1 MLTVIIHTE
10 QENNQMSEP
19 GTIYLENCLAHCN
32 IANSIA
38 CHFTGSLNLHLFST
52 SVSKVL
58 SATNKFRYELI
69 PLDNGEGAWKE
80 KGRNVPPVKL
90 IRCKDIDESLKDF
103 SCNIF
108 SLCREYGFYP
118 VFFTVF
124 AADENEKMDADELRN
139 DDNKDNISVKGKF
152 CIVQTLN
159 HAYCDGRSCEF
170 LLNQITEYY
179 NALLE
184 NDLTSMEKILKRVSL
199 TSTPSSDEIYSFG
212 VKNSVIKLSRW
223 QHIKNIFRLVGTK
236 LNDDG
241 EFSVSYP
248 VIEAEWE
255 KFRTEKHRPQMHF
268 FDLNPIISHYAG
280 NKNVNTNSIIT
291 ALLVKAF
298 RHVNA
303 VTHNH
308 PEKKKISFR
317 MMSDILSA
325 KQRQQFIGNY
335 CAYVPVVADG
345 SLPLEN
351 VASDILKQ
359 VDSFRNNK
367 VDVSM
372 YKFLEFALRKH
383 MAGKKDDPVS
393 FTVSLILHRKFI
405 RHPNS
410 LKGAT
415 FIKTTG
421 TLNYEPLDLFG
432 AKLNNKIAPTISLSS
447 DNVLF
452 VTYYPLIGGD
462 EILNKV
468 TDALKTVIENE
479 ISVVNKEKQK
489 I

>member
-1 MLTVIIHTE
+1 
-10 QENNQMSEP
+10 MSIP
-19 GTIYLENCLAHCN
+19 GTIYLENCLSHCN

-38 CHFTGSLNLHLFST
+38 CHFTGSLNLRLFSI

-58 SATNKFRYELI
+58 SETDKFRYELI
-69 PLDNGEGAWKE
+69 PLDNGEGVWKE
-80 KGRNVPPVKL
+80 KSRNVPPVKL
-90 IRCKDIDESLKDF
+90 IRCKNMDEGLKEFSRDIFNLS
-103 SCNIF
+103 
-108 SLCREYGFYP
+108 REYNFFP
-118 VFFTVF
+118 LFFTVF
-124 AADENEKMDADELRN
+124 VTDENETKQADEHEKEEN
-139 DDNKDNISVKGKF
+139 DSVTGEF

-184 NDLTSMEKILKRVSL
+184 NNLQSMEKVLYRVKQ
-199 TSTPSSDEIYSFG
+199 TSTPSSDEIYSFRS
-212 VKNSVIKLSRW
+212 KNPLIKLSRW
-223 QHIKNIFRLVGTK
+223 QQIKNIFRLVGTK

-241 EFSVSYP
+241 EFSVKYP

-255 KFRTEKHRPQMHF
+255 KFRTEKHEPQMHY
-268 FDLNPIISHYAG
+268 FDLNPIINHYAG

-303 VTHNH
+303 VMHNH

-335 CAYVPVVADG
+335 CAYVPVVTDG
-345 SLPLEN
+345 SLPLED
-351 VASDILKQ
+351 VAADILKQ

-421 TLNYEPLDLFG
+421 ALNYEPLDLFG
-432 AKLNNKIAPTISLSS
+432 AKLNNKIAPTLSLSP
-447 DNVLF
+447 DNILF
-452 VTYYPLIGGD
+452 VTYYPLIGGN

-468 TDALKTVIENE
+468 TEALKTVIENE
-479 ISVVNKEKQK
+479 ISVVNGEKQK